1 MTPPRYDIS
10 SYAFDPTSS
19 YFLDTNVWFL
29 VYGPTPPGDARVRI
43 YSDAVKRL
51 RSSGAPTL
59 IDALVM
65 SEFANT
71 WARFEFR
78 RTGGSDFKFFRNSRG
93 FKGVA
98 QDIAVSLRSI
108 LSVAKPTGT
117 AFANIDL
124 TAVLT
129 TFEAGGA
136 DFNDLLIVETCRSK
150 SCLLVT
156 DDGDMKKSDVPIVT
170 GNQVLLTV

>member
-1 MTPPRYDIS
+1 MNAARYDIT
-10 SYAFDPTSS
+10 SYTFDPSAS
-19 YFLDTNVWFL
+19 YFLDTNIWFL
-29 VYGPTPPGDARVRI
+29 VFGPPPPGDPRVRV

-51 RSSGAPTL
+51 RASGAPTL
-59 IDALVM
+59 IDALVV

-78 RTGGSDFKFFRNSRG
+78 RVRGTVFKSFRNSFA

-108 LSVAKPTGT
+108 LAIAKPTGT
-117 AFANIDL
+117 AFANISL
-124 TAVLT
+124 APVLA

-150 SCLLVT
+150 SCVLVT
-156 DDGDMKKSDVPIVT
+156 DDGDMKNIDVPLVT
-170 GNQVLLTV
+170 GNQVLLAP

>member
-1 MTPPRYDIS
+1 VTLPRYDIT
-10 SYAFDPTSS
+10 SYAFEPGSS

-29 VYGPTPPGDARVRI
+29 VYGPTPPGDPRARI

-51 RSSGAPTL
+51 RSSGAPTF

-78 RTGGSDFKFFRNSRG
+78 RAGGGEFKAFRNSRG
-93 FKGVA
+93 FKAVA
-98 QDIAVSLRSI
+98 QDIAVSLRSM

-117 AFANIDL
+117 AFANIGL
-124 TAVLT
+124 SPLLA
-129 TFEAGGA
+129 TFEAGGV

-156 DDGDMKKSDVPIVT
+156 DDGDMKTSDIPIVT
-170 GNQVLLTV
+170 GNQALLTA